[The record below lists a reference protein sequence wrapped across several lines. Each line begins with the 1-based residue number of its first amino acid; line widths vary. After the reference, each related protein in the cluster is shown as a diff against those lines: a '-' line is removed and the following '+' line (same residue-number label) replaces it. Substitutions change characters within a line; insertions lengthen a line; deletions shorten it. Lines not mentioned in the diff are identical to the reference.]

1 MNKILSISI
10 AAYNVEKFIEQCLD
24 SFVESGV
31 IEDVEVIV
39 TDDGSKDSTPEI
51 VSKYEEKY
59 PGSIILVRQEN
70 AGPGSTVN
78 SGISHATG
86 KYFRMVDGD
95 DWVNP
100 KDFAK
105 LVEKLKATDSD
116 AIINNYILVDNDTAE
131 QRTVEIE
138 NIEADKEFKLE
149 EIAPKLDISMHNF
162 IIRTSIMKEHVKL
175 FNCFY
180 TDMQYLVFPVRY
192 IKTIS
197 FYDLYVYMYRVSL
210 ATQSMNPVSL
220 QKNIAMHDKVLFSL
234 LEYYED
240 YRKSDDYNEIISEY
254 LISRIKR
261 MAGCQLAIYL
271 SYKPSKEKMTEL
283 YDFFKRLNTASP
295 KVYDSFKNLKTV
307 KLLNTSKLCYYPV
320 AIMIRKKSDA

>member
-1 MNKILSISI
+1 MEKVLSISI

-51 VSKYEEKY
+51 VSKYAEQY

-100 KDFAK
+100 QDFAK
-105 LVEKLKATDSD
+105 LVEKLKKTDSD

-131 QRTVEIE
+131 QRTVKIE
-138 NIEADKEFKLE
+138 NIEADKELKLE
-149 EIAPKLDISMHNF
+149 KVAPKLDISMHNF
-162 IIRTSIMKEHVKL
+162 IIKTSIMKEHVKL

-197 FYDLYVYMYRVSL
+197 FFDLYVYMYRVSL

-254 LISRIKR
+254 LISRIVR

-271 SYKPSKEKMTEL
+271 SYKPTAEKKAEL
-283 YDFFKRLNTASP
+283 YNFFERLQKSSS
-295 KVYDSFKNLKTV
+295 KVYDSFKCLKTV
-307 KLLNTSKLCYYPV
+307 KLLNTSKLCYYPLSIKV
-320 AIMIRKKSDA
+320 RKQNGA